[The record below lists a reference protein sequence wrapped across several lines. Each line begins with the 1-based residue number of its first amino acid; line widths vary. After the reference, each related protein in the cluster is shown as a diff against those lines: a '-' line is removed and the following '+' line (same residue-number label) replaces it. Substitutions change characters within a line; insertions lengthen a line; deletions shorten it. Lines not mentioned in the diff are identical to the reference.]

1 MATIVPISNPQRSFQ
16 VWSLPQIYTG
26 PNVAGAYVP
35 NVGDLIVDLLN
46 GFNQVTSVDYTT
58 GLSVWVPWIP
68 PNQNNGVLQSDVLL
82 GSAPGAP
89 SESYRC
95 YINTSVTPYSL
106 NFDTALYIYSS
117 KAAYCKVFLGTDI
130 SSAGIVI
137 SAQVDQNNNVTTE
150 NLSLSVVQMANAN
163 NLAISNI
170 NGGVSTQAVQSG
182 ELVTAVIYAADGTV
196 LSYSKLLVSNT
207 NFSRPL
213 NAATKYVTGIEL
225 VSDYLSSSNSQLL
238 EIPVNMLTQSI
249 LLQGKVLYSDGS
261 SVILPIDGTRFNLA
275 GMNNY
280 VASTV
285 GQQVPLVLIYNFA
298 SNEYGYEVSGVYP
311 NRFMTADYTITTMAV
326 AGAYSVKIY
335 AVPRW
340 NASTNQYTLS
350 FFMYNLNRN
359 AVYDVTPYVTMVS
372 PNVFNP
378 AAYNTAQTIAIRLNL
393 NQVAPS
399 FAYYIQNQTLT
410 LDLESNGSAPA
421 WWVQYSPS
429 GPQMGVGNNY
439 VAKIS
444 STGVAN
450 TWNVDLSC
458 GLTNSSTWVNALYN
472 NAQPLYDPVSE
483 AAAPTPN
490 YVRVIIGTSYTA
502 IIPITSFN
510 TVIPALVLT
519 PPDPIQGDVVLLEF
533 LYRSGSNPDQEL
545 GLGVLPIQIQ

>member
-16 VWSLPQIYTG
+16 IWSLPQIYTG
-26 PNVAGAYVP
+26 PNGAGAYVP
-35 NVGDLIVDLLN
+35 NIGDLIVDLLN

-106 NFDTALYIYSS
+106 DLDTALYFYSS

-130 SSAGIVI
+130 SSTGIVI

-150 NLSLSVVQMANAN
+150 NLSLSVVQMANVN
-163 NLAISNI
+163 NLAISSV

-261 SVILPIDGTRFNLA
+261 SVVLPIDGTRFNLA

-285 GQQVPLVLIYNFA
+285 GQQVPLVLVYNFA

-311 NRFMTADYTITTMAV
+311 NRFMTADYTITTVAV

-378 AAYNTAQTIAIRLNL
+378 AAYNTAQSITIRLNL

-399 FAYYIQNQTLT
+399 FAYYIQNQTFT
-410 LDLESNGSAPA
+410 LNLEANGNAPA

-429 GPQMGVGNNY
+429 GAQMGVGNNY

-450 TWNVDLSC
+450 TWNIDLSC
-458 GLTNSSTWVNALYN
+458 GLTNPTTWVNALYN
-472 NAQPLYDPVSE
+472 NAQPLYDPASE

-490 YVRVIIGTSYTA
+490 YVRVVIGTSYTA
-502 IIPITSFN
+502 VIPIVSFN
-510 TVIPALVLT
+510 AAIPSLVLT
-519 PPDPIQGDVVLLEF
+519 APDPIQGDVVLLEF

-545 GLGVLPIQIQ
+545 GLGVLPIQVS